1 MLGQGETN
9 RIKYFTEVNMET
21 NQVMKRSEVPL
32 EQTWNLDSIFPSLE
46 AWEKAL
52 NEMDTEIGLIQ
63 PFRNTLAQSPQ
74 QLLKCLQTV
83 EHASRLMEKVFL
95 YASLESAVDISNQ
108 GASSRVVQARG
119 KSSKLQAAMAFVEPE
134 LIKIG
139 FKQLKEWSQQ
149 DGGLSLYKTY
159 FEQLERKQSKVRSFE
174 VETVLAMASE
184 PMGTVVQTYNSLT
197 NVEIKFGQATD
208 GAGNTYPIEQ
218 GNLGSLLSHENQN
231 VRKTAWENYS
241 DGFLAYKN
249 TLAGLQI
256 AGLQKDIFYANSHH
270 FENSL
275 EASLFPNNIPEK
287 VFHNLISVF
296 RSHLPTWHK
305 YWKIR
310 KRWLGLD
317 AFHVY
322 DIKAP
327 LTDHQPEIL
336 YSQAIDWIAEGM
348 APLGEKYVGILHE
361 GATRDRWVDWAVNQ
375 GKRQGAFSS
384 GVYET
389 HPFIMMSYNNDIYS
403 LSTLAHELGH
413 SMHSYYTR
421 KTQPYIHG
429 RYSLFVAEVASN
441 FNQAMVRNY
450 LLRTQPDPV
459 FQLAI
464 IEEAMSNFHRYF
476 FIMPTLAQWELEMHQ
491 RLEQGKAINA
501 KVMIDHCA
509 DLFQE
514 GYGDEV
520 VFDHDR
526 IGITWS
532 QFSHMYMNYYVYQY
546 ATGISGAHTLVENIL
561 HGQAGA
567 VDRYLTFL
575 SAGNSVYPLEAL
587 SAAGVD
593 LTQSEPVEKAFNYL
607 AEIVDR
613 LESLLLTK

>member
-450 LLRTQPDPV
+450 LLRTQLDPV

>member
-1 MLGQGETN
+1 
-9 RIKYFTEVNMET
+9 MES

-32 EQTWNLDSIFPSLE
+32 EQTWNLDNIFPSLE

-52 NEMDTEIGLIQ
+52 NEMDTEIELIQ

-441 FNQAMVRNY
+441 FNQAMVRDY

-501 KVMIDHCA
+501 KVMIDRCA

>member
-1 MLGQGETN
+1 
-9 RIKYFTEVNMET
+9 MET

-450 LLRTQPDPV
+450 LLRTQLDPV